1 MSTNNNM
8 YQIYY
13 ADESFAHGAPFNE
26 TFFRDKRGE
35 YSVVDPW
42 KIQDQ
47 LLHTE
52 IYQNLTND
60 ECIESYAQTLM
71 EDRGTLILVV
81 DRPENCSI
89 FRDPNI
95 HTFHYEDCG
104 NTSATSLYDMTVYSV
119 DIQPA
124 MEPYVSNWY
133 YWICSQ
139 EAAYRRDGGD
149 PEYNKPPAELCS
161 DGAWKKQLGADPWLV
176 SGGRVRY
183 CLSETVSNQ
192 CHLNVAVNLLWVVVG
207 FNAAKLVI
215 TAVMAA
221 SSLINTNPLV
231 TTGDAAASFIE
242 SPDPSTR
249 GMCLYTAREIIETRT
264 GKDHQ
269 PAPPAIARAYHPQ
282 QQRWSAAVSK
292 RRWLLASAL

>member
-1 MSTNNNM
+1 M

-26 TFFRDKRGE
+26 TFFRDKHDE
-35 YSVVDPW
+35 AVDPW

-47 LLHTE
+47 LMHTD

-60 ECIESYAQTLM
+60 ECIESYAKTLI
-71 EDRGTLILVV
+71 EDRGTVILVV
-81 DRPENCSI
+81 DRPDNCSI
-89 FRDPNI
+89 FRDPKI

-119 DIQPA
+119 DIKPA

-149 PEYNKPPAELCS
+149 PEYNTPPAELCS

-176 SGGRVRY
+176 SGGRVKY

-221 SSLINTNPLV
+221 SSLINQNPLV

-242 SPDPSTR
+242 SPDPRTR
-249 GMCLYTAREIIETRT
+249 GMCLYSAREIIETRT
-264 GKDHQ
+264 GKDG
-269 PAPPAIARAYHPQ
+269 PAPAIAHAYHPQ

-292 RRWLLASAL
+292 RRWILVSAL